1 MVQETRP
8 MLTPSFDPL
17 FDQAEY
23 IVGID
28 PAYTL
33 GLSIYNK
40 AERKFYVDTLTS
52 DYKNTFQFL
61 NYFKMSKDIIN
72 KFYIMPGNIL
82 FIFELPTP
90 TGFTAQGLGIIDSL
104 LINNFISM
112 GSIIFAQ
119 PRRIGQLTNQHKK
132 NKSLTKKYVSEIV
145 EKNGFLVDKKRI
157 SNHVSDSMM
166 LVLWVLYNKNN
177 FNILDLNTD
186 KWNHNFEILDN
197 YGENYFLI

>member
-1 MVQETRP
+1 
-8 MLTPSFDPL
+8 MLVPSFALL

-40 AERKFYVDTLTS
+40 LERKFYVDTLTS

-61 NYFKMSKDIIN
+61 NYFKMSKDIIS
-72 KFYIMPGNIL
+72 KFSIFLKNVL
-82 FIFELPTP
+82 FVFELPTP

-104 LINNFISM
+104 LINNFINM

-119 PRRIGQLTNQHKK
+119 PRRISQLTNQHKK
-132 NKSLTKKYVSEIV
+132 NKSLTKRYVSEIIG
-145 EKNGFLVDKKRI
+145 KNGFLIDKKRI

-166 LVLWVLYNKNN
+166 LVLWILYNKNN
-177 FNILDLNTD
+177 FDILDLNKD
-186 KWNHNFEILDN
+186 KWNHSFEILDK
-197 YGENYFLI
+197 YGENYFLT

>member
-1 MVQETRP
+1 MEHEARQ
-8 MLTPSFDPL
+8 MLVPSFDLL
-17 FDQAEY
+17 FDKAEY